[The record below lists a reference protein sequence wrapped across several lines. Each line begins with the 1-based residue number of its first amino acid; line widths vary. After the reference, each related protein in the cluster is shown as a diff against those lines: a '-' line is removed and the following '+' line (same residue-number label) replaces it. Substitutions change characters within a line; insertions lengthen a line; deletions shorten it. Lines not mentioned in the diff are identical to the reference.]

1 MRRWK
6 WSKWIRR
13 LKLSKKW
20 KAIFPRTR
28 AGEVNRAG
36 GMVVRKL
43 ERQRSR
49 ERSRLK
55 SEAMEMQEVYFEQK
69 NEGSKMRLELKILS
83 REEKHSKGNLSP
95 KLRKERGGK
104 GTEHTGRTEREGKE
118 KGEETN

>member
-1 MRRWK
+1 M
-6 WSKWIRR
+6 
-13 LKLSKKW
+13 
-20 KAIFPRTR
+20 
-28 AGEVNRAG
+28 
-36 GMVVRKL
+36 RKL

-69 NEGSKMRLELKILS
+69 NEGSKMRLELKIQS
-83 REEKHSKGNLSP
+83 REENHSKGNLSP
-95 KLRKERGGK
+95 KLRKERGEK